1 MLELKD
7 FDTIRM
13 YPGDT
18 LVMRPR
24 EEISSDQMRSFMAAL
39 RKGAINMP
47 FKILLVPYDFEL
59 FRLKGDVNN
68 A

>member
-18 LVMRPR
+18 LVLRAR
-24 EEISSDQMRSFMAAL
+24 EDTSSEQMKSFMNHL
-39 RKGAINMP
+39 KGSKMKLGFN
-47 FKILLVPYDFEL
+47 ILLVPYDFEL
-59 FRLKGDVNN
+59 FRLKREEGN

>member
-18 LVMRPR
+18 LVLRPR
-24 EEISSDQMRSFMAAL
+24 EDISYEQMKSFMSAL
-39 RKGAINMP
+39 QKGAINMP
-47 FKILLVPYDFEL
+47 FKILLVPYGFEL
-59 FRLKGDVNN
+59 FRLKREEGN